1 MKNDHYS
8 VFRQAYLINREYK
21 RRLAS
26 QEEPLYTWDA
36 LKSLLNRLKT
46 DDSKFFER
54 YDINLAIDG
63 TGMRGDRERFRQEK
77 LKRKGKRNLFTMKGI
92 AEILEYYKDRLTD
105 YSEEDVF
112 EILRITL
119 G

>member
-1 MKNDHYS
+1 MANDHYS
-8 VFRQAYLINREYK
+8 VFRQAHLINREY
-21 RRLAS
+21 RRELAS
-26 QEEPLYTWDA
+26 QEEPLYTNDS

-46 DDSKFFER
+46 DDSKFFEI

-77 LKRKGKRNLFTMKGI
+77 LKRKGKINLFTKKGI
-92 AEILEYYKDRLTD
+92 TEILEYYKDRLTD
-105 YSEEDVF
+105 YTEEDAF